1 MPKTMHSCEV
11 EHYSF
16 AKEYF
21 FHKRLVG
28 VTCCLDVIKMPIK
41 IIVKYM
47 HTFFPDGNVHKMHVK
62 CTCVSMFHSFVSEL
76 LHGLL
81 LQSNNNELPD
91 AIPSRKMFPL
101 GIFLLYFQVLCF
113 LFTPKLPALSVGRQ
127 CLVYSKS
134 TQFLQQ
140 EMCNLT
146 CDCATTLYGSHQTQY
161 FLWGKRKR
169 RRLKK

>member
-1 MPKTMHSCEV
+1 MKWSIIHLQRNI
-11 EHYSF
+11 
-16 AKEYF
+16 F

-47 HTFFPDGNVHKMHVK
+47 HTFFPGGNVHKMHVK
-62 CTCVSMFHSFVSEL
+62 CTCVRSILLFPSSCMVSFSRVIITNCL
-76 LHGLL
+76 T
-81 LQSNNNELPD
+81 QFLPE
-91 AIPSRKMFPL
+91 K
-101 GIFLLYFQVLCF
+101 CF
-113 LFTPKLPALSVGRQ
+113 LWEYFYCTSRFYASFLHQNYLPCQSVDNAMY
-127 CLVYSKS
+127 VYSKS

-146 CDCATTLYGSHQTQY
+146 CDCATTLFVSHQTQY